1 MRGVPGT
8 DAGHRDAVR
17 VPVHRLTVLYDAGC
31 PLCRHICDWLARQ
44 RKLVPLD
51 LVPAGSDEARRRLP
65 GLDHGRTL
73 EEITV
78 VGDGGQ
84 VYRGPAAWVVC
95 LWALAEY
102 RPTAHRLSTP
112 AGAPLARAA
121 VLAAAKY
128 RQVARRP
135 EWSGDRGGRAY
146 GAHDGWSYDPATGWT
161 FTGRAPGQAPPS
173 SLPPACGGECPAPD

>member
-1 MRGVPGT
+1 MTGVPGT
-8 DAGHRDAVR
+8 AAGDRDAVR
-17 VPVHRLTVLYDAGC
+17 VPVRRLTVLYDADC
-31 PLCRHICDWLARQ
+31 PLCRHIRDWLARQ
-44 RKLVPLD
+44 RQLVPLD
-51 LVPAGSDEARRRLP
+51 PVPAGSPEARRRLP

-84 VYRGPAAWVVC
+84 VYRGPAAWIVC

-128 RQVARRP
+128 RRAARRP
-135 EWSGDRGGRAY
+135 HGSGDWGGQAY
-146 GAHDGWSYDPATGWT
+146 RTDDGWSYAPGTGWT
-161 FTGRAPGQAPPS
+161 FTGQTPPS
-173 SLPPACGGECPAPD
+173 SLPPACGGSCPAPD